1 MFPQVLF
8 SSSLELWKYLN
19 LKISF
24 IIVVLYG
31 IRLGSFCHPKKLV
44 YYAQAAAMFK
54 VLKDSPPIPETLSSE
69 GKDFLQ
75 RCFRRNP
82 AERPTA
88 AMLLEHR
95 FLKNSQQVDV
105 PSCTQALSGISLMV
119 NINTMPCF
127 FD

>member
-1 MFPQVLF
+1 
-8 SSSLELWKYLN
+8 
-19 LKISF
+19 
-24 IIVVLYG
+24 
-31 IRLGSFCHPKKLV
+31 
-44 YYAQAAAMFK
+44 MFK